1 MRLHGYWR
9 SNATYRVRVAL
20 TLKGITFEEVEHDLL
35 AGDQFAAGFLA
46 LNPNAAVP
54 ALEVDG
60 HVITQSYAILDYLDS
75 HPGGPPLLPK
85 VPFDRA
91 QAVALAMNT
100 IADAHPLIVPRIR
113 KRLAD
118 HHGADDAAVKGWA
131 RHWLT
136 TGAAAYEAR
145 LTQHPPGPYLF
156 GDTPGLAEI
165 ALASHVVAGGPFDVD
180 LTPFPI
186 LSGYADRLLA
196 LPAFAQAHP
205 FRRKEVVDAS

>member
-20 TLKGITFEEVEHDLL
+20 NLLGLPYEEVEYDLL
-35 AGDQFAAGFLA
+35 QGHQFKPYFLA

-60 HVITQSYAILDYLDS
+60 RVITQSFAILDYLNGL
-75 HPGGPPLLPK
+75 GGTVRLLPAD
-85 VPFDRA
+85 PFDRA
-91 QAVALAMNT
+91 EALALAMNT

-113 KRLAD
+113 KRLAEQ
-118 HHGADDAAVKGWA
+118 HGADPAAVKDWA

-136 TGAAAYEAR
+136 EGAAAYEAR
-145 LTQHPPGPYLF
+145 LARRPPNPYLF
-156 GDTPGLAEI
+156 GNSVGLAEI
-165 ALASHVVAGGPFDVD
+165 AMASHAVAGGPFDVD

-186 LSGYADRLLA
+186 FHELTQRLLA
-196 LPAFAQAHP
+196 IPAFAEAHP
-205 FRRKEVVDAS
+205 LRRKEIVGGA